1 MTAPTYKLMPIKD
14 IKNGICFL
22 ENGGLRKILKV
33 TGINFSLLS
42 EKEQNLVISQFK
54 SFIDGLDFDIQV
66 LIISRFENIS
76 EYLKILS
83 LRLEEEKD
91 PLVKFQLKS
100 YFDFLEDYLENHKI
114 MKKIFYVIVPYDSV
128 LSQVRTFK
136 SFGKQEGEPEES
148 LEAQIEGLET
158 RVSYIKESL
167 NSIGLIVEILTD
179 AEISTLLFEVY
190 NPNLK
195 WGQVPETIIKK
206 LSER

>member
-1 MTAPTYKLMPIKD
+1 MTTPTYKLMPIKD

-54 SFIDGLDFDIQV
+54 SFIDGLDFNIQV
-66 LIISRFENIS
+66 LIISRLENIN
-76 EYLKILS
+76 EYLKVLS

-114 MKKIFYVIVPYDSV
+114 MKKIFYVIVPYDTV
-128 LSQVRTFK
+128 LPQVTAFK
-136 SFGKQEGEPEES
+136 RFSKQEEQPQES

-158 RVSYIKESL
+158 RVSYVKESL
-167 NSIGLIVEILTD
+167 NTIGLIVEPLND
-179 AEISTLLFEVY
+179 AENSSLLFEVY

-195 WGQVPETIIKK
+195 WGQVPETIIRK
-206 LSER
+206 LSEI